1 VLLLSEPQYHPEKS
15 LSPRSADTTK
25 LTSSQEG
32 QIPVRDIKVSES
44 NRDQCYLAPSEPHSS
59 TTASHGYPN
68 THVKQD
74 FDIKSHLMMMIEDFK
89 KDINNSLKKIQENT
103 TKQVKKLNKIIQD
116 VKIEIKIINH
126 KGR

>member
-1 VLLLSEPQYHPEKS
+1 MEPVQTGAGFLWFQSMPSATAVRTPIPSRKS

-89 KDINNSLKKIQENT
+89 KDISNILNEIQKN
-103 TKQVKKLNKIIQD
+103 
-116 VKIEIKIINH
+116 
-126 KGR
+126 R